1 MTRWVE
7 TLRFVRNWV
16 LKTLHFVG
24 KGLDFGVGTE
34 VKYAK
39 NMGDNMLKRKIYDK
53 LLEWEKAL
61 FLFSSFA

>member
-24 KGLDFGVGTE
+24 KGLDFGVGT
-34 VKYAK
+34 
-39 NMGDNMLKRKIYDK
+39 
-53 LLEWEKAL
+53 
-61 FLFSSFA
+61 